1 MSISE
6 ADRKLEYLTIRQKYV
21 RALLTLV
28 AGTLAIFLLASLVFA
43 FQEISTATRRA
54 QRAEIVR
61 ASDAVRTKLEDFA
74 VRLVEFG
81 ELPLEDPIF
90 GANARR
96 DEMYRLLTLEPF
108 VHDIWWFANN
118 GMQTQRVT
126 RTRVDQSGKTPEA
139 WIDQSGFSKRGELGS
154 TGVSHLFQI
163 AEGTVFALLRVTPKA
178 SETGHAVVA
187 INLAFLTKTLQ
198 SMQPSSNVI
207 SLTDGVGVLQA
218 REEGGLRIVALA
230 GDSAVMAA
238 NADAAGADEKTIA
251 RGTTGTWVAQS
262 AIRIGK
268 LPWTLI
274 AEAPVAVTYAP
285 LLRFAIFGFGLLIA
299 GTLFSLFAARW
310 LGRTLA
316 EPIAALKAGA
326 GNLAMGDLS
335 ARMQIKSTDELGD
348 LAQSLN
354 QMADQLQ
361 SYTTSLEQ
369 KVSEK
374 TFELER
380 ANRHKSEFLANMSHE
395 LRTPLNAVI
404 GFSDAL
410 KEQYFGAL
418 NDKQKEYVK
427 DINDSGQHLL
437 SLINDI
443 LDLSKIEAGKMDL
456 ELSTFHLPTAIE
468 NALVL
473 VRERALRR
481 QLQLSA
487 EIAPDVGDAV
497 GDERKFKQILI
508 NLLTNAV
515 KFSYPNGWVK
525 VMVARGT
532 NETVITVQDTGPGI
546 APEEHAAIFEEFHQ
560 VKTSGSAKQEGT
572 GLGLSL
578 ARRFTELHGGRIW
591 LESELGKGAAFSFTL
606 PDRVLGED
614 HVAAI

>member
-1 MSISE
+1 M
-6 ADRKLEYLTIRQKYV
+6 AK
-21 RALLTLV
+21 
-28 AGTLAIFLLASLVFA
+28 
-43 FQEISTATRRA
+43 
-54 QRAEIVR
+54 
-61 ASDAVRTKLEDFA
+61 
-74 VRLVEFG
+74 
-81 ELPLEDPIF
+81 PIGRIKD
-90 GANARR
+90 GA
-96 DEMYRLLTLEPF
+96 
-108 VHDIWWFANN
+108 
-118 GMQTQRVT
+118 
-126 RTRVDQSGKTPEA
+126 
-139 WIDQSGFSKRGELGS
+139 
-154 TGVSHLFQI
+154 
-163 AEGTVFALLRVTPKA
+163 
-178 SETGHAVVA
+178 
-187 INLAFLTKTLQ
+187 
-198 SMQPSSNVI
+198 
-207 SLTDGVGVLQA
+207 
-218 REEGGLRIVALA
+218 VALA
-230 GDSAVMAA
+230 S
-238 NADAAGADEKTIA
+238 
-251 RGTTGTWVAQS
+251 
-262 AIRIGK
+262 
-268 LPWTLI
+268 
-274 AEAPVAVTYAP
+274 
-285 LLRFAIFGFGLLIA
+285 
-299 GTLFSLFAARW
+299 
-310 LGRTLA
+310 
-316 EPIAALKAGA
+316 
-326 GNLAMGDLS
+326 GDLS
-335 ARMQIKSTDELGD
+335 ARISIGDDDEISS
-348 LAQSLN
+348 LALSLN

-456 ELSTFHLPTAIE
+456 ALSTFHLPTAVE

-532 NETVITVQDTGPGI
+532 NEAVITVQDTGPGI

>member
-1 MSISE
+1 M
-6 ADRKLEYLTIRQKYV
+6 
-21 RALLTLV
+21 
-28 AGTLAIFLLASLVFA
+28 AGALAIFLLASLLFA
-43 FQEISTATRRA
+43 FGQIADATRLVQRLEIARA
-54 QRAEIVR
+54 G
-61 ASDAVRTKLEDFA
+61 DAVQSRVNDFS
-74 VRLVEFG
+74 VRLGEFAG
-81 ELPLEDPIF
+81 LPLEDSVF
-90 GANARR
+90 GKNARR
-96 DEMYRLLTLEPF
+96 DEMHRLLKLEPF
-108 VHDIWWFANN
+108 VHDIIWISVD
-118 GMQTQRVT
+118 GQIIEHISRQGSRE
-126 RTRVDQSGKTPEA
+126 RTEWLK
-139 WIDQSGFSKRGELGS
+139 SKAAELHFFERGNSS
-154 TGVSHLFQI
+154 TVNLSKFIKSSDI
-163 AEGTVFALLRVTPKA
+163 AAYGLLRITPKD
-178 SETGHAVVA
+178 TGAGFVLATLHLGFLARTLRA
-187 INLAFLTKTLQ
+187 IQGSGNSIF
-198 SMQPSSNVI
+198 
-207 SLTDGVGVLQA
+207 LTDGNLILRAGEEDELQVISATSGDIAISSDGAGGSFVGDFPMV
-218 REEGGLRIVALA
+218 R
-230 GDSAVMAA
+230 
-238 NADAAGADEKTIA
+238 NATGA
-251 RGTTGTWVAQS
+251 WVAR
-262 AIRIGK
+262 AAKRMNPF
-268 LPWTLI
+268 PWTLV
-274 AEAPVAVTYAP
+274 AESPVAKTFQP
-285 LLRFAIFGFGLLIA
+285 LVRFAIFGVVIIFA
-299 GTLFSLFAARW
+299 GVFFSLLSANW
-310 LGRTLA
+310 LGKSMAKPIGKIKEGAVALA
-316 EPIAALKAGA
+316 S
-326 GNLAMGDLS
+326 GDLS
-335 ARMQIKSTDELGD
+335 SRISIGNDDELSS
-348 LAQSLN
+348 LAHSLN
-354 QMADQLQ
+354 KMADQLQ

-369 KVSEK
+369 KVFEK

-456 ELSTFHLPTAIE
+456 ALSTFHLPTAVE

>member
-1 MSISE
+1 MTNSIFQ
-6 ADRKLEYLTIRQKYV
+6 RYLRTFLG
-21 RALLTLV
+21 ALFVTWLIATTLDL
-28 AGTLAIFLLASLVFA
+28 GLNLLASAEHIRDRQLLEADNATRAIDIYLRGIETALAKAAIAVAVENKLNVGESSLEALHLLRQFPELLDFSLYADIGQHQVSLSRTDPTRFGIAGDVEELGWAWKNNGPNYGECFFKDGSVPYVRLSVPMSLHSRGRGIATLNLRIVSQAVSGLKVGGTGIAFLVDSKRQLIAHPKESVLLRHNFLPPSNDATSNPLARIPILRDIGLRNNLDGNLVF
-43 FQEISTATRRA
+43 ST
-54 QRAEIVR
+54 E
-61 ASDAVRTKLEDFA
+61 
-74 VRLVEFG
+74 VRLSRGNWV
-81 ELPLEDPIF
+81 LHLEEPARDVLQPVLSGLIRWLIF
-90 GANARR
+90 LVG
-96 DEMYRLLTLEPF
+96 
-108 VHDIWWFANN
+108 
-118 GMQTQRVT
+118 G
-126 RTRVDQSGKTPEA
+126 
-139 WIDQSGFSKRGELGS
+139 
-154 TGVSHLFQI
+154 
-163 AEGTVFALLRVTPKA
+163 
-178 SETGHAVVA
+178 AVVA
-187 INLAFLTKTLQ
+187 FFISRKLASSISNPIIRLANRTLDFA
-198 SMQPSSNVI
+198 SDSGPSN
-207 SLTDGVGVLQA
+207 
-218 REEGGLRIVALA
+218 
-230 GDSAVMAA
+230 
-238 NADAAGADEKTIA
+238 
-251 RGTTGTWVAQS
+251 S
-262 AIRIGK
+262 AIKGSDEIEI
-268 LPWTLI
+268 LT
-274 AEAPVAVTYAP
+274 T
-285 LLRFAIFGFGLLIA
+285 RFDNMA
-299 GTLFSLFAARW
+299 T
-310 LGRTLA
+310 
-316 EPIAALKAGA
+316 
-326 GNLAMGDLS
+326 
-335 ARMQIKSTDELGD
+335 QIQE
-348 LAQSLN
+348 
-354 QMADQLQ
+354 
-361 SYTTSLEQ
+361 YTTSLEH

-374 TFELER
+374 TAQLER

-456 ELSTFHLPTAIE
+456 ALSTFHLPTAVE

-487 EIAPDVGDAV
+487 EIAPDVGDVV

-606 PDRVLGED
+606 PDRVLGEE